1 MTPDATPWPP
11 EAPEA
16 KGEEPG
22 PAIPRTPGPLSPRR
36 LALPLGLFLA
46 TVATTIIAGAIQQ
59 GVNPFTDPGLLY
71 RGVPFSFTLLLI
83 LGAHEMGHYLVAR
96 RHRLAVTLPYFIPA
110 PPIPFFI
117 GTFGAFIRIRSPIQD
132 KRALLDVGCAG
143 PLIGVAVSIPV
154 TLVGLKLSSI
164 GVMQGGHEMLA
175 LGEPLLYQFLS
186 WLAFGPLPAEA
197 QVILH
202 PVAFAG
208 WIGMLVTSL
217 NLIPVGQL
225 DGGHISYALFPE
237 YHRQI
242 SLSFLGLLL
251 ACGLI
256 FWYGWLVWA
265 VLLSFLGW
273 RHPAPHYYWLPLDG
287 RRRRLGFIAILV
299 LALTICPTPLSLVP
313 GVDESNSKG
322 VQAGK
327 AATGQ
332 GESAVVAFSRGAP
345 PGRLPG
351 LPWKIG
357 PAGWL
362 SEARLTF

>member
-11 EAPEA
+11 KAPES

-22 PAIPRTPGPLSPRR
+22 PASPLTHWPLSRRR

-83 LGAHEMGHYLVAR
+83 LGTHEMGHYLVS
-96 RHRLAVTLPYFIPA
+96 RHHQLAVTLPYFIPA

-164 GVMQGGHEMLA
+164 TVMKSGHEMLV

-186 WLAFGPLPAEA
+186 WLAFGPLPPEA

-208 WIGMLVTSL
+208 WLGMLVTSL

-225 DGGHISYALFPE
+225 DGGHVSYALFPE

-273 RHPAPHYYWLPLDG
+273 RHPLPHHHWLPLDG
-287 RRRRLGFIAILV
+287 RRRLLGFITILV
-299 LALTICPTPLSLVP
+299 FALTFCPTPLSLVS
-313 GVDESNSKG
+313 GVDKSNG
-322 VQAGK
+322 EVIQASK
-327 AATGQ
+327 AALG
-332 GESAVVAFSRGAP
+332 RGSQLWLNLVEGPRRFVPRVCRGKPDQKA
-345 PGRLPG
+345 GLVRL
-351 LPWKIG
+351 I
-357 PAGWL
+357 
-362 SEARLTF
+362 

>member
-1 MTPDATPWPP
+1 MSPDATPWPP
-11 EAPEA
+11 QAPPA
-16 KGEEPG
+16 PGMGPG
-22 PAIPRTPGPLSPRR
+22 PASPLAQGPLNWRR
-36 LALPLGLFLA
+36 LALPLVLFLA
-46 TVATTIIAGAIQQ
+46 TVATTIIAGSIQQ
-59 GVNPFTDPGLLY
+59 GVDPFTDPGLLY

-83 LGAHEMGHYLVAR
+83 LGAHEMGHYLVSR
-96 RHRLAVTLPYFIPA
+96 RHQLTVTLPYFIPA

-164 GVMQGGHEMLA
+164 SGMQSGPEMLT

-186 WLAFGPLPAEA
+186 WLALGPLPPEA

-208 WIGMLVTSL
+208 WIGMLVTAL

-225 DGGHISYALFPE
+225 DGGHVSYALFPE
-237 YHRQI
+237 YHRRI
-242 SLSFLGLLL
+242 SLGFLGLLL

-273 RHPAPHYYWLPLDG
+273 RHPQPYHYWLPLD
-287 RRRRLGFIAILV
+287 RRRRLLG
-299 LALTICPTPLSLVP
+299 ALTILVFVLTFCPAPLSLVSEVDMP
-313 GVDESNSKG
+313 GSRG
-322 VQAGK
+322 VQASKSAPGPR
-327 AATGQ
+327 
-332 GESAVVAFSRGAP
+332 ESAAGEFGSGVP
-345 PGRLPG
+345 PGR
-351 LPWKIG
+351 
-357 PAGWL
+357 PAGAPWETRPQAGL
-362 SEARLTF
+362 VRLI